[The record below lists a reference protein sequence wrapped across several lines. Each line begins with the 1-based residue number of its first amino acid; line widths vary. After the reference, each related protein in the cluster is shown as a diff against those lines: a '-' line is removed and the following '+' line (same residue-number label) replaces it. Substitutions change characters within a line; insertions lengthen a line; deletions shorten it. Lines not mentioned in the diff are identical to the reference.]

1 MNSFRKIKNEDLR
14 NILILA
20 PIVIIGFFSNI
31 WIRPAGLMEARNFI
45 TAREMIE
52 NDNFIIPTLNGSLR
66 FEKPP
71 FPTWV
76 TAFVMKITGNST
88 DEYILRIPSALTGIL
103 FIVFLYYF
111 VKFMTKDSRKSF
123 ITAFVGSTTFM
134 ITKLACENSW
144 DIYVYVF
151 AFGTILFTIK
161 GFQNKKIKEF
171 IIGGIFLGISILSKG
186 PIGIYGLIF
195 PFFTAYTV
203 VYGFSDIKQNIKNIF
218 IMFITALVCLSV
230 WVIPVYSCYPDIFLG
245 VMKKEQGTWSHSHTE
260 SFIYYIDY
268 FIYMGIWI
276 LFSILTLVKKWS
288 KKRSDDKN
296 FSKFIFIWNILV
308 IILLSF
314 IKMKKK
320 RYGLPIYFTSIMGVG
335 IICTYYWNR
344 TWEEIKKSDKFLI
357 VCQGMFIII
366 ISFTIPIIVF
376 FKGYISG
383 TVQWQYMIILLLIFF
398 PLGYFIYISLFF
410 SRKNE
415 KVLKRIIL
423 GSGFLMFMIN
433 LTVNSYF
440 DRNFIRDVKTIEN
453 YPKIKMFQKNPCL
466 LEIYSDNYEIEDVW
480 RVGKKIINYEKEIKL
495 PEKFIFFGEIPEE
508 LLEEYKIFKREI
520 YLKEDGTTTEI
531 NYLKKLITEEEKL

>member
-245 VMKKEQGTWSHSHTE
+245 VMKKEQGTWS
-260 SFIYYIDY
+260 
-268 FIYMGIWI
+268 I
-276 LFSILTLVKKWS
+276 LI
-288 KKRSDDKN
+288 
-296 FSKFIFIWNILV
+296 
-308 IILLSF
+308 
-314 IKMKKK
+314 
-320 RYGLPIYFTSIMGVG
+320 
-335 IICTYYWNR
+335 
-344 TWEEIKKSDKFLI
+344 
-357 VCQGMFIII
+357 Q
-366 ISFTIPIIVF
+366 
-376 FKGYISG
+376 
-383 TVQWQYMIILLLIFF
+383 
-398 PLGYFIYISLFF
+398 
-410 SRKNE
+410 
-415 KVLKRIIL
+415 KVLYII
-423 GSGFLMFMIN
+423 
-433 LTVNSYF
+433 
-440 DRNFIRDVKTIEN
+440 
-453 YPKIKMFQKNPCL
+453 
-466 LEIYSDNYEIEDVW
+466 
-480 RVGKKIINYEKEIKL
+480 
-495 PEKFIFFGEIPEE
+495 
-508 LLEEYKIFKREI
+508 
-520 YLKEDGTTTEI
+520 
-531 NYLKKLITEEEKL
+531 